1 MTPARARAQRAQTS
15 RNGYDSLRFAAECFN
30 PDKQTGL
37 RMKKAFT
44 FLFAAACLC
53 FFSGCKEEGEKSSKS
68 SASGNPLTAPADYA
82 EGLGKAQKS
91 AQTTLTTAGIDQA
104 VKRFYADQGRLPKD
118 LDELVAKGAMTQI
131 PPAPRGMKYDY
142 DATTGV
148 IKVVPE

>member
-1 MTPARARAQRAQTS
+1 M
-15 RNGYDSLRFAAECFN
+15 NSLRFAVECFN
-30 PDKQTGL
+30 QDKQTGL

-53 FFSGCKEEGEKSSKS
+53 FFGGCKEGEKSSAGS
-68 SASGNPLTAPADYA
+68 SSGNPVTAPADYVG
-82 EGLGKAQKS
+82 GLGKQQKS
-91 AQTTLTTAGIDQA
+91 AQSTLSTIGIDQA
-104 VKRFYADQGRLPKD
+104 IQRFQVDQGRLPKD

-142 DATTGV
+142 DSKTGV